1 MFLGISHDSHLKR
14 AEPQLSPIFGI
25 PSTYVYTLNIK
36 QPNLVKYHFM
46 GKGLLFRSATPS
58 TQVGMVPAD
67 PYCEGSPTRFG
78 LV

>member
-1 MFLGISHDSHLKR
+1 
-14 AEPQLSPIFGI
+14 
-25 PSTYVYTLNIK
+25 
-36 QPNLVKYHFM
+36 M

-78 LV
+78 LVWPNLMWWNTWGCVMF